1 MCGWQVKPCDPM
13 FTCAIPERL
22 RDEQLTVKHY
32 TNEAYFTLSVGHIFA
47 PFLID
52 LHSLMY
58 S

>member
-1 MCGWQVKPCDPM
+1 M